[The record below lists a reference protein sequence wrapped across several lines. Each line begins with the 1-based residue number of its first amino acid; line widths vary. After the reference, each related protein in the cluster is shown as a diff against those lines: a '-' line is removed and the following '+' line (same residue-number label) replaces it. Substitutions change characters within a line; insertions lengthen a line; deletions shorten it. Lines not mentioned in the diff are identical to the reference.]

1 MDVKALNIVYFA
13 VTALVIVW
21 ILYNRKNSKPSKLN
35 LRAYQKNLPDLVQK
49 SKSRSGGPKNLDC
62 LFMYNG
68 HEFNAYEVLGIPAG
82 SSSAAAEVAYE
93 TLKSTTNSE
102 HDFYKAAF
110 NAIKNS

>member
-1 MDVKALNIVYFA
+1 MKALNFIYFA

-35 LRAYQKNLPDLVQK
+35 LRAGYKNLPDLVQK
-49 SKSRSGGPKNLDC
+49 TKGKGGPKSLDC

-82 SSSAAAEVAYE
+82 SPIAAAEVAYE
-93 TLKSTTNSE
+93 TLKSTTKSD
-102 HDFYKAAF
+102 HDFFHAAF
-110 NAIKNS
+110 DAIKKH